1 VNAGENAL
9 EAALWLHEAG
19 IPTFGPGT
27 GIRLIEI
34 SKQIPDDA
42 PPEVLAY
49 RDALREVCFVA
60 AFQQRLVITAMEVA
74 LATEAAQRL
83 DEEH

>member
-1 VNAGENAL
+1 MNAAENAPA
-9 EAALWLHEAG
+9 AALWLHKAG

-27 GIRLIEI
+27 GIRLIELAR
-34 SKQIPDDA
+34 QIPDDA

-49 RDALREVCFVA
+49 RNALREVCFVA
-60 AFQQRLVITAMEVA
+60 AFQQRLVITAMEVV